1 MDLYIYEF
9 GPNSKDYLHAGA
21 EDIFE
26 IFTCQRTVVVSKIA
40 LMNGN
45 ALRSFEGAQAY
56 EYLLRFACGLES
68 EIKGETDVFG
78 QLKQAFK
85 EFTDTDP
92 ASAVHFKSLL
102 ARIFEDTKEVRAN
115 YLHGIG
121 GTSYGALARR
131 LLNPT
136 PKDNVLLLGAG
147 QISKSI
153 APYFTDSKLTVYNR
167 SVGRLLELTTEL
179 KAKGYSRIDYIQ
191 DDVRLEDAFR
201 AATLVL
207 VCTPPGSALDA
218 QVIEGSRKNPQ
229 IKIFHF
235 GAQSP
240 DLAPFRDAAHLEG
253 RVFSLTELFE
263 MEKAQ
268 CSFRDRQVA
277 QALEACR
284 HRAILRSMSRSI
296 HIAHGWEDLPAFY

>member
-1 MDLYIYEF
+1 MDLFIYEF
-9 GPNSKDYLHAGA
+9 GPNSKDYLNPGV

-26 IFTCQRTVVVSKIA
+26 VFTCQRTVVVSKVA
-40 LMNGN
+40 LFAKN

-68 EIKGETDVFG
+68 QVKGETDIFG
-78 QLKQAFK
+78 QIKQAFK
-85 EFTDTDP
+85 DLSDSNP
-92 ASAVHFKSLL
+92 ASAVHFKSLIT
-102 ARIFEDTKEVRAN
+102 RIFEDTKDIRAN

-121 GTSYGALARR
+121 GNSYGALARR
-131 LLNPT
+131 LLNPSA
-136 PKDNVLLLGAG
+136 KDNVLLLGAG

-153 APYFTDSKLTVYNR
+153 APYFADSKLTVYNR
-167 SVGRLLELTTEL
+167 SVGRLIDLTNEMSQ
-179 KAKGYSRIDYIQ
+179 KGYSQIEYIQ
-191 DDVRLEDAFR
+191 DDAKLNLALHS
-201 AATLVL
+201 ATLIL
-207 VCTPPGSALDA
+207 ICTPPGSSLDA
-218 QVIEGSRKNPQ
+218 KTIEGAKHNPHA
-229 IKIFHF
+229 KIFHF

-240 DLAPFRDAAHLEG
+240 DLAPFREAAHLEG
-253 RVFSLTELFE
+253 RIFSLTELFE

-268 CSFRDRQVA
+268 CSFRDKQVS